1 MKLSLKFD
9 FTDFYTRIL
18 MADFINQQIIN
29 ALNQKFGDV
38 GQVDDLAFSKEN
50 VSITLS
56 LAGEPQPLTLE
67 VNGLSWNTSDGKMH
81 LYFDALICR
90 EKIWI
95 QEIFKLIAEKTG
107 RVISFPDS
115 LKLMPLKML
124 LQKKR

>member
-1 MKLSLKFD
+1 
-9 FTDFYTRIL
+9 

-29 ALNQKFGDV
+29 ALNQKFGDI
-38 GQVDDLAFSKEN
+38 GQVDDLSFSKGD

-56 LAGEPQPLTLE
+56 LAGEPQPITLE
-67 VNGLSWNTSDGKMH
+67 VNGLSWNTSDGKMN
-81 LYFDALICR
+81 LYFENLICR

-107 RVISFPDS
+107 RVVSFPDS